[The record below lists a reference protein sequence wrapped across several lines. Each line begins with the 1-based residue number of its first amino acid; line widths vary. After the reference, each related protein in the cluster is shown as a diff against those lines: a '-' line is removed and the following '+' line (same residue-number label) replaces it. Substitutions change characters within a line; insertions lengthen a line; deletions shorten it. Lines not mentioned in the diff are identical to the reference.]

1 MLHDVLLGVALAL
14 FGSAGATAI
23 GVIAAT
29 VAPQWSRICRLA
41 LGHVEPS
48 FTPLTR
54 AQPMIRVNENAASAR
69 RLRPVL
75 WTVAP
80 ALAWLPVVAWLNQ

>member
-1 MLHDVLLGVALAL
+1 MLHDVLLGVALAV

-41 LGHVEPS
+41 LGNVEPE
-48 FTPLTR
+48 FKPLP
-54 AQPMIRVNENAASAR
+54 AMPFAK
-69 RLRPVL
+69 
-75 WTVAP
+75 TVRS
-80 ALAWLPVVAWLNQ
+80 